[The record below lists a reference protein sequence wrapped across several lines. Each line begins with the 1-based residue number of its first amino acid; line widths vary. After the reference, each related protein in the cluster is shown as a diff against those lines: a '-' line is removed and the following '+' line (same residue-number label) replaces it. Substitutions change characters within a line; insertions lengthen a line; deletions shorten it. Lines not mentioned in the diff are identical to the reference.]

1 MESSAEQWKADR
13 AMPLEISGLT
23 VSLNGG
29 TRKFAIVEDVSLRVR
44 PGEILGLVG
53 ESGSGKT
60 VTCLAA
66 LGLLGSGWQT
76 EGEIRLAETRITDAA
91 RAGRLSS
98 VRGREAAMI
107 FQDAGASLNPIQR
120 IGKQLSETVARLRN
134 VSRGEAREIALDLL
148 RRVEMPDPEERFHSY
163 PFQLSGG
170 QNQRV
175 MIALALAGR
184 PALLF
189 ADEPTT
195 ALDVTVQS
203 QILGLIKS
211 LRDEAKM
218 GVVFVTHD
226 LGVVKEVC
234 DTVAVMYAGRI
245 VESGS
250 VDRVM
255 HAPRHPYTLGL
266 IDSMPTLS
274 GHIPEGIEGQVPAPG
289 RRPPGCAFA
298 PRCHR
303 AREKC
308 RLQLPMGEQGEGS
321 DSVACFFPLAGDLD
335 LTERAEVPSHSR
347 PADAPGPDALL
358 VLNDAACD
366 YSTRR
371 GMFRAVSGITLSLKE
386 GDSLAVIGESGS
398 GKSTI
403 GKLMLGI
410 EPTSEGTAAF
420 DGRQVPILGTA
431 DHVAFARS
439 VQLVP
444 QNPYLSLDPRATIGS
459 QIEEP
464 LEIHGIGTRQERRD
478 RLRELLED
486 VGLSPDLAT
495 RYPHEISGGQC
506 QRAVIARA
514 LALRPKV
521 LICDE
526 ATASL
531 DVSVQARIIEL
542 LRELHRTHNLSI
554 VFITHDLRLARSL
567 CNHVAV
573 MRSGQLV
580 ELGESA
586 AMFEAPQHP
595 YTVQL
600 LASMPDVEAAAPG
613 PSETLQ

>member
-1 MESSAEQWKADR
+1 MNGPAEQMKADR
-13 AMPLEISGLT
+13 ATPLEISGLT
-23 VSLNGG
+23 VSVNGG
-29 TRKFAIVEDVSLRVR
+29 TRKFAVVEDVSVRVR

-76 EGEIRLAETRITDAA
+76 EGEIRLAQTRITDGAG
-91 RAGRLSS
+91 AGRLSS

-107 FQDAGASLNPIQR
+107 FQDASASLNPIQR

-134 VSRGEAREIALDLL
+134 VSRGESREIALDLL

-211 LRDEAKM
+211 LRDETKM

-250 VDRVM
+250 VDRIM

-303 AREKC
+303 AQEKC
-308 RLQLPMGEQGEGS
+308 RLQLPLGERGEGG
-321 DSVACFFPLAGDLD
+321 DSVACFFPLAGDLGQ
-335 LTERAEVPSHSR
+335 TERAEHRTHSR
-347 PADAPGPDALL
+347 PADVPGPDSLL

-366 YSTRR
+366 YATRR
-371 GMFRAVSGITLSLKE
+371 GRFRAVSGITLSLKE

-410 EPTSEGTAAF
+410 EPASEGTAAF
-420 DGRQVPILGTA
+420 DGRPVPVLGTA

-478 RLRELLED
+478 RQRELLEA
-486 VGLSPDLAT
+486 VGLSLDLAT

-567 CNHVAV
+567 CSHVAV

-595 YTVQL
+595 YTVHL
-600 LASMPDVEAAAPG
+600 LASMPDVEATATRFP
-613 PSETLQ
+613 ETMK